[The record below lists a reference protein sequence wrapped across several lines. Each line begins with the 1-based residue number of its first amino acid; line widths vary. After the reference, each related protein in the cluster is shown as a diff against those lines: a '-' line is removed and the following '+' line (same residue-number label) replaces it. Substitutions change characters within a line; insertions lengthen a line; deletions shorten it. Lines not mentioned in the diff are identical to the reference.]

1 MLRSPRES
9 PPPRNRKERPK
20 VPLEITSSRTERSK
34 TWIRPDG
41 VRYIQSFPY
50 PIHRRGKGGWEEIED
65 RVQAQS
71 LMLNPPPPPTPL
83 STALY
88 AAGSSFTNG
97 GQGSSEVMTL
107 YHYVSGGQTVQSSVY
122 LRYPDLRDL
131 IPPDATLTSVQ
142 LVSTHEDDLLSP
154 FDVQAKAITSVW
166 DPRTVSSQNLPT
178 LSGAVS
184 GTATWDLD
192 TGTQRSL
199 RSINITSLAQ
209 AWHQGTQNNFGV
221 HLSIPVAAQS
231 PNGVIQ
237 ADLPL
242 LLVKYTVVGIPGDPA
257 LGGSYYHDQITP
269 PVLIPGRAVFVKR
282 TGDVNNSIQSFL
294 LLREERSTLTPYC
307 QKVGGGDLWF
317 PQPVPPPIYLDPV
330 IPIGPIDKFH
340 STTFS
345 ESYAFPA
352 LNPPVSGNQDL
363 TPNTALDVYL
373 PSEDPDPVGL
383 TLSPPGPQ
391 NYPFLHLSTQGSGI
405 QPLVDISP
413 LISTP
418 VNQEEYPNYAADD
431 WFFVLQ
437 PSSGRAALSS
447 LPIAVTYPLPDPGV
461 GGELENTK
469 DIGIIG
475 ASFQDFSYIVNPKNG
490 NFQITLGGNN
500 FGLGLGGSGCL
511 KESASLTVSVTGAS
525 NSGLSSV
532 SDNRLIIP
540 NPTQPGV
547 PDEGV
552 IMVASNGAQIRFAA
566 TWSDQ
571 SQQQTQYAAS
581 SLSDWSLY
589 YHAQASIDYQYEVRS
604 KTGDISYFYHGT
616 DGYLRKITS
625 AQGGELNYLRSS
637 LEPEKLISIEDGNSA
652 RSIQFTWDAYDR
664 LTMKQEWDDT
674 TPGRA
679 ELYVYDQ
686 DDRLVEYENAFQES
700 LFFEY
705 DLADRLVAVK
715 QAIPSSLGKGN
726 RAFSTTL
733 MPLVNFSYDPTSSSP
748 VVTSVANSC
757 EEEYFLVRDLE
768 EQTSTVTDPLLR
780 DTVFE
785 YYHEGSLASILDPS
799 LSVKAFFPDSERAS
813 TNVKRI
819 RGCGAGEDSREQVF
833 EYDEDRNLT
842 SLTDADGYTSS
853 WTYNSRNKP
862 TSYTDREENTWEYE
876 YTLDGDQIAKITDP
890 LGRETVYSYAQDKKI
905 QSISRPYLEGSPA
918 VTSFT
923 HDSYGYIDTVTDAL
937 NRVVD
942 RDYDAWGRLMQVTDP
957 AGRISAFTYDALS
970 RPTEITVTV
979 PQVGSKSIG
988 LSYNAQ
994 GQLASITRPDESS
1007 TLYRYD
1013 ACGRVSEAED
1023 ALGNI
1028 TSYSYDAAGRLVEVE
1043 DPLGRTMSMQYD
1055 TLNRLIAL
1063 TDPKEETTS
1072 YQYDT
1077 LGRLQQVT
1085 TPLGQVTKMRYDAL
1099 NRLVEL
1105 EDPLEGIS
1113 SFVWNKEGFLT
1124 EMTNPRGATWNMN
1137 YNDAYQ
1143 LVSVQGPLQTET
1155 SYEYYP
1161 FGGLKKAT
1169 NALEQSVQYEY
1180 DAAYRLTKI
1189 KDIQLRETTLS
1200 YTERDQLSQITLPGN
1215 RSTQF
1220 WYDGFG
1226 NLVKRRNALNQE
1238 VEMEYDISNQLTAFI
1253 DELDQR
1259 TEYEYDLLGRLI
1271 SSKSP
1276 LGYERFYTYDEVSN
1290 MTSFEDPL
1298 THVTEWV
1305 YDARNQVEKMTDPLL
1320 LESNFDYDEK
1330 GRLTQVTDPLL
1341 RVHSFSYDEL
1351 DRLSEVLTPEERSAS
1366 YSYDAGGLLLE
1377 RSRPATSQSLASVSS
1392 YSYDMLGRSTE
1403 VENPLGES
1411 TTLSWNVLSQL
1422 LSVTYPT
1429 EESVEYSYDAYQRL
1443 STITASDQRSITMSY
1458 DSYDRLSEI
1467 EHSVTGS
1474 YEYSYDVLDRITQE
1488 TSPDSLVTTL
1498 SYDAAGK
1505 VTEQIWNQQSTEFSY
1520 DADSRLTGID
1530 APGNRSYTLSY
1541 DAANRLLTE
1550 TLPTTGAVDYLQD
1563 EGDRLTS
1570 QIYTLPGSL
1579 GKTPG
1584 ANPARKPLE
1593 EKELSSAS
1601 SSRKLFLTA
1610 YEYARLVIGWYLREG
1625 EVRQLQ
1631 KAEGGQLKGKA
1642 WEAQVA
1648 LLNWWR
1654 QALLTPITIASF
1666 SPVWDA
1672 GDRISEEEI
1681 VLGQQNQE
1689 RNYTYDDD
1697 DQLLSAELPSGT
1709 YSYTYDER
1717 YNRLSQRIETLSTD
1731 TTDFYTYN
1739 VADQLVERVRK
1750 DTSTQ
1755 NILEEES
1762 FSYNEVGELISRTLS
1777 IGQTDAT
1784 TQYAYEVGGKLKQV
1798 TLPDSS
1804 TVTYAYDA
1812 LGNRI
1817 RKLSSS
1823 LDIHYQ
1829 YSQGAC
1835 RREIHKDPATQ
1846 NILRTIT
1853 YHPWGMNISA
1863 NQTSTDYY
1871 FITDFRGWVW
1881 GLTDDS
1887 GTLVESYNYDPF
1899 GRILAGS
1906 LLSHARFLSGAHE
1919 GQWDGDTGLYYLG
1932 ARFYDP
1938 SLGRF
1943 IQEDA
1948 VEGSADLPASQNRYI
1963 YCQND
1968 PVALIDPTGY
1978 SPENTGTP
1986 ARFTPK
1992 NYSNIQSSEGG
2003 MNSCYME

>member
-1 MLRSPRES
+1 MKAGKLFVSCICVCSLLMGSLPLTYAVNAPPPSSKAGIMLRSPRES

-20 VPLEITSSRTERSK
+20 TPVEIPSSRTERSK

-50 PIHRRGKGGWEEIED
+50 PIHRKGRGGWEDLED
-65 RVQAQS
+65 RVQSQS
-71 LMLNPPPPPTPL
+71 LMMNPPPPPTPL

-107 YHYVSGGQTVQSSVY
+107 YHYVSGGQTVESTVY

-142 LVSTHEDDLLSP
+142 LVTTHEDDQLSP
-154 FDVQAKAITSVW
+154 FSVQAKAITTAW
-166 DPRTVSSQNLPT
+166 DPRTVSSQSLPA

-221 HLSIPVAAQS
+221 HLSIPNAAQS
-231 PNGVIQ
+231 PNGVIE

-257 LGGSYYHDQITP
+257 MGGSYYYDSITP
-269 PVLIPGRAVFVKR
+269 PVLIPGRAVFVNR
-282 TGDVNNSIQSFL
+282 TGDVNNPIESHV
-294 LLREERSTLTPYC
+294 LLRQERSTITPYC

-317 PQPVPPPIYLDPV
+317 PLPDPPPIYLDPV
-330 IPIGPIDKFH
+330 IPIAPIYEYY
-340 STTFS
+340 SSTFS

-352 LNPPVSGNQDL
+352 LNPPELGNQDL
-363 TPNTALDVYL
+363 TPNAALDVYL

-391 NYPFLHLSTQGSGI
+391 NYPFLHLSSQGSGI

-418 VNQEEYPNYAADD
+418 VNQEEYPNYASDD

-437 PSSGRAALSS
+437 PSGGRAALSS
-447 LPIAVTYPLPDPGV
+447 LPVAVTYPLPDPGV
-461 GGELENTK
+461 GGELENSTDLINIDLNMK
-469 DIGIIG
+469 DIWLR
-475 ASFQDFSYIVNPKNG
+475 VNPKNG
-490 NFQITLGGNN
+490 NPEVSITSDLGFRLGTAGCVKAPFSLGYTAIGALNDQSINHVGN
-500 FGLGLGGSGCL
+500 
-511 KESASLTVSVTGAS
+511 TGIGMIGIA
-525 NSGLSSV
+525 
-532 SDNRLIIP
+532 DDRLIIP
-540 NPTQPGV
+540 NPTQPGI
-547 PDEGV
+547 PDYGITHVSASGV
-552 IMVASNGAQIRFAA
+552 STR
-566 TWSDQ
+566 
-571 SQQQTQYAAS
+571 YAAVWVDQGPLPPA
-581 SLSDWSLY
+581 LSPQFGSTATSEWIFKKNTTNPTPGNY
-589 YHAQASIDYQYEVRS
+589 YHLYS
-604 KTGDISYFYHGT
+604 KTDDMVKIYDSIGRIRDIKS
-616 DGYLRKITS
+616 K
-625 AQGGELNYLRSS
+625 QGSHLV
-637 LEPEKLISIEDGNSA
+637 
-652 RSIQFTWDAYDR
+652 F
-664 LTMKQEWDDT
+664 EWDPNDPARILAIQDANSNREFVFIYDDPWHRVKEIQET
-674 TPGRA
+674 VDEEVQRA
-679 ELYVYDQ
+679 EFFYYDQ
-686 DDRLVEYENAFQES
+686 DDYLVGYQTADPNTEYSFTYDALGRMTGISLNNTPKVSLSYTDPQGGFAVSQVTNACNE
-700 LFFEY
+700 
-705 DLADRLVAVK
+705 
-715 QAIPSSLGKGN
+715 
-726 RAFSTTL
+726 STT
-733 MPLVNFSYDPTSSSP
+733 FI
-748 VVTSVANSC
+748 
-757 EEEYFLVRDLE
+757 
-768 EQTSTVTDPLLR
+768 R
-780 DTVFE
+780 DTVAQSATVVTPLLSESTFF
-785 YYHEGSLASILDPS
+785 YYHEGSL
-799 LSVKAFFPDSERAS
+799 KAYKDDEGQERTYYPDSERATTQTRKIDTCDPQS
-813 TNVKRI
+813 QRV
-819 RGCGAGEDSREQVF
+819 VVM

-842 SLTDADGYTSS
+842 SLTDADDNTSS

-876 YTLDGDQIAKITDP
+876 YTQDGDQIAKSTDP
-890 LGRETVYSYAQDKKI
+890 LGRETIYSYAQDKKI

-1013 ACGRVSEAED
+1013 SCGRVSEAED

-1085 TPLGQVTKMRYDAL
+1085 TPLGQVTQMRYDAL

-1161 FGGLKKAT
+1161 FGGLKKVT

-1305 YDARNQVEKMTDPLL
+1305 YDVRNQVEQMTDP
-1320 LESNFDYDEK
+1320 SCWK
-1330 GRLTQVTDPLL
+1330 AILTMTKK
-1341 RVHSFSYDEL
+1341 
-1351 DRLSEVLTPEERSAS
+1351 
-1366 YSYDAGGLLLE
+1366 DA
-1377 RSRPATSQSLASVSS
+1377 
-1392 YSYDMLGRSTE
+1392 
-1403 VENPLGES
+1403 
-1411 TTLSWNVLSQL
+1411 
-1422 LSVTYPT
+1422 
-1429 EESVEYSYDAYQRL
+1429 
-1443 STITASDQRSITMSY
+1443 
-1458 DSYDRLSEI
+1458 
-1467 EHSVTGS
+1467 
-1474 YEYSYDVLDRITQE
+1474 
-1488 TSPDSLVTTL
+1488 
-1498 SYDAAGK
+1498 
-1505 VTEQIWNQQSTEFSY
+1505 
-1520 DADSRLTGID
+1520 
-1530 APGNRSYTLSY
+1530 
-1541 DAANRLLTE
+1541 
-1550 TLPTTGAVDYLQD
+1550 
-1563 EGDRLTS
+1563 
-1570 QIYTLPGSL
+1570 
-1579 GKTPG
+1579 
-1584 ANPARKPLE
+1584 
-1593 EKELSSAS
+1593 
-1601 SSRKLFLTA
+1601 
-1610 YEYARLVIGWYLREG
+1610 
-1625 EVRQLQ
+1625 
-1631 KAEGGQLKGKA
+1631 
-1642 WEAQVA
+1642 
-1648 LLNWWR
+1648 
-1654 QALLTPITIASF
+1654 
-1666 SPVWDA
+1666 
-1672 GDRISEEEI
+1672 
-1681 VLGQQNQE
+1681 
-1689 RNYTYDDD
+1689 
-1697 DQLLSAELPSGT
+1697 
-1709 YSYTYDER
+1709 
-1717 YNRLSQRIETLSTD
+1717 
-1731 TTDFYTYN
+1731 
-1739 VADQLVERVRK
+1739 
-1750 DTSTQ
+1750 
-1755 NILEEES
+1755 
-1762 FSYNEVGELISRTLS
+1762 
-1777 IGQTDAT
+1777 
-1784 TQYAYEVGGKLKQV
+1784 
-1798 TLPDSS
+1798 
-1804 TVTYAYDA
+1804 
-1812 LGNRI
+1812 
-1817 RKLSSS
+1817 
-1823 LDIHYQ
+1823 
-1829 YSQGAC
+1829 
-1835 RREIHKDPATQ
+1835 
-1846 NILRTIT
+1846 
-1853 YHPWGMNISA
+1853 
-1863 NQTSTDYY
+1863 
-1871 FITDFRGWVW
+1871 
-1881 GLTDDS
+1881 
-1887 GTLVESYNYDPF
+1887 
-1899 GRILAGS
+1899 
-1906 LLSHARFLSGAHE
+1906 
-1919 GQWDGDTGLYYLG
+1919 
-1932 ARFYDP
+1932 
-1938 SLGRF
+1938 
-1943 IQEDA
+1943 
-1948 VEGSADLPASQNRYI
+1948 
-1963 YCQND
+1963 
-1968 PVALIDPTGY
+1968 
-1978 SPENTGTP
+1978 
-1986 ARFTPK
+1986 
-1992 NYSNIQSSEGG
+1992 
-2003 MNSCYME
+2003 